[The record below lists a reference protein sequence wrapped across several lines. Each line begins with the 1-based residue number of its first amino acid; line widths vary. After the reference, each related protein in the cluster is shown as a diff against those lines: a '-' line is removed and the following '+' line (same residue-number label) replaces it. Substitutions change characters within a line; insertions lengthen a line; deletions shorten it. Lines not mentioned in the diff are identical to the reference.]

1 MVKKVKKKTNKMTY
15 DQFKDIQDKKDLM
28 NRIKEEQSQ
37 GRNWGA
43 IIAGIIFTLIIVL
56 KFLDAFN

>member
-28 NRIKEEQSQ
+28 NRITCLFHPST
-37 GRNWGA
+37 N
-43 IIAGIIFTLIIVL
+43 L
-56 KFLDAFN
+56 FLTISYY